1 VHLEEEA
8 DFPEEAADILSL
20 HYFHAGEYRQAWQ
33 YAIVA
38 AKRGSAIYAYVQ
50 AAALYARALEA
61 GRQLPDV
68 GQQALGEVHRALGD
82 AWYDAGEYRKAADAY
97 TAARPL
103 IATDPLAEAG
113 LLMQLSHLEE
123 KLGKYAEALRWTD
136 QARLLLEAVSGAE
149 AAKRMARSSAW
160 YALVLQAEGR
170 TDDALTW
177 AERTVAEAQAADDAE
192 ALGDAHFVIGW
203 AYGEL
208 GRPGAEDHM
217 QHSLEAYQRAG
228 DLVRQAGILSSL
240 GVVCQWEG
248 RWDEALS
255 FYERG
260 RDAAVKIGSTVP
272 AAIARINVAEILTDR
287 GEWTEAERMLL
298 ETLPLWKSSQYRYYL
313 AACLSLLGRVSLRLG
328 RLDEALARLEDAK
341 ANFLHVGAEEEVP
354 AIDARI
360 AECRV
365 AMGKIDDALTLVNEM
380 LQRAD
385 ASNGVARVLPL
396 LSRVQGHALLQ
407 QDDLWSARDAL
418 ESSLAA
424 ARERNNLFEATLTM
438 LSLIE
443 LDRLEG
449 VEPAHEM
456 VSETR
461 ERLSS
466 LKVRAVPPV
475 PLPERED

>member
-1 VHLEEEA
+1 
-8 DFPEEAADILSL
+8 
-20 HYFHAGEYRQAWQ
+20 
-33 YAIVA
+33 
-38 AKRGSAIYAYVQ
+38 
-50 AAALYARALEA
+50 
-61 GRQLPDV
+61 
-68 GQQALGEVHRALGD
+68 
-82 AWYDAGEYRKAADAY
+82 
-97 TAARPL
+97 
-103 IATDPLAEAG
+103 
-113 LLMQLSHLEE
+113 
-123 KLGKYAEALRWTD
+123 
-136 QARLLLEAVSGAE
+136 
-149 AAKRMARSSAW
+149 MARSSAW

-475 PLPERED
+475 PLPAR

>member
-1 VHLEEEA
+1 MPIRRRVR
-8 DFPEEAADILSL
+8 S
-20 HYFHAGEYRQAWQ
+20 
-33 YAIVA
+33 
-38 AKRGSAIYAYVQ
+38 
-50 AAALYARALEA
+50 
-61 GRQLPDV
+61 
-68 GQQALGEVHRALGD
+68 
-82 AWYDAGEYRKAADAY
+82 
-97 TAARPL
+97 
-103 IATDPLAEAG
+103 IASDPLAEAG

-136 QARLLLEAVSGAE
+136 QARLLLEAVSGEE

-170 TDDALTW
+170 TDDALKW
-177 AERTVAEAQAADDAE
+177 AERTVTEAQVADDAE

-217 QHSLEAYQRAG
+217 QRSLEAYQRAG

-260 RDAAVKIGSTVP
+260 RDAALKIGSTVP

-287 GEWTEAERMLL
+287 GEWAEAERMLL

-365 AMGKIDDALTLVNEM
+365 AMGKLDDAL
-380 LQRAD
+380 D
-385 ASNGVARVLPL
+385 AGERN
-396 LSRVQGHALLQ
+396 
-407 QDDLWSARDAL
+407 
-418 ESSLAA
+418 AA
-424 ARERNNLFEATLTM
+424 ARRRIERRRARASAAIARAGARVAAAGRPVERARRAGGEPRRGEGAEQPFRGHAHDALA
-438 LSLIE
+438 
-443 LDRLEG
+443 DRARPAG
-449 VEPAHEM
+449 GRGARARNGDGDARSAVEPQGARGAAGAAAGALGWKQRSGVAAASLHYVTLRAI
-456 VSETR
+456 VSAG
-461 ERLSS
+461 SS
-466 LKVRAVPPV
+466 PSHRRCRRPS
-475 PLPERED
+475 